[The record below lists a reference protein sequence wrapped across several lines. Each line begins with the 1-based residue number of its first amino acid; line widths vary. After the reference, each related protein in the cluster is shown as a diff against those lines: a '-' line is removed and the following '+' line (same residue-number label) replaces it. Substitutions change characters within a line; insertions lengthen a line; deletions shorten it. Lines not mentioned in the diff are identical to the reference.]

1 MKETGGLLGG
11 LDVKIAQLL
20 VMQRGPGATVSFHT
34 DQVSGEMV
42 LTFLKNWVD
51 FMQNKGCYSAHTSCK
66 IGQNSCQEK
75 GFFVMLVQF

>member
-11 LDVKIAQLL
+11 LNVKIAQLL

-42 LTFLKNWVD
+42 FNLFEEL
-51 FMQNKGCYSAHTSCK
+51 QNKGCYSAHTSCK